1 MIKAEI
7 AEISLDK
14 LRAGDR
20 NEFARLVE
28 VFTNPIYRLAI
39 NMVGSEQ
46 DAEDILQ
53 ETFIKVF
60 KNVKDFEER
69 SSLSTWVYRIAV
81 NEALMLLRKGK
92 VKTTSLDETDADE
105 EIEEPKEITD
115 WCCQPEQSFMT
126 AEVQKHLEKAIQLLP
141 EKLRLV
147 FILRDM
153 EDLSIRDT
161 AATLNI
167 TEMAVKTR
175 LLRARLKLR
184 ELLSQYFVETQ
195 TKQVMEE

>member
-1 MIKAEI
+1 M
-7 AEISLDK
+7 
-14 LRAGDR
+14 RTGDR

-39 NMVGSEQ
+39 NMLGSEQ
-46 DAEDILQ
+46 DAEDVLQ

-60 KNVKDFEER
+60 KSVKTFEER

-81 NEALMLLRKGK
+81 NEALMLLRKSK
-92 VKTTSLDETDADE
+92 VQTTSLDESDDDE
-105 EIEEPKEITD
+105 NLEEPKEITD
-115 WCCQPEQSFMT
+115 WCCQPEQTFMS
-126 AEVQKHLEKAIQLLP
+126 AEMRTQLEKAIRLLP

-153 EDLSIRDT
+153 EDLSIKDT
-161 AATLNI
+161 STALNI

-175 LLRARLKLR
+175 LLRARLRLR
-184 ELLSQYFVETQ
+184 EILSQYFAETQ
-195 TKQVMEE
+195 NQQVLKP

>member
-1 MIKAEI
+1 MQTGI

-20 NEFARLVE
+20 AEFARLVE
-28 VFTNPIYRLAI
+28 AFTNPIYRLAI
-39 NMVGSEQ
+39 NMLGSEQ

-60 KNVKDFEER
+60 KSVKNFEER

-81 NEALMLLRKGK
+81 NEALMLLRKSR
-92 VKTTSLDETDADE
+92 VQTTSLDEADDDDA
-105 EIEEPKEITD
+105 IEEPQEITD
-115 WCCQPEQSFMT
+115 WCCQPEQTFMS
-126 AEVQKHLEKAIQLLP
+126 AEVQAQLEKAIRLLP

-153 EDLSIRDT
+153 DDLSIKDT
-161 AATLNI
+161 AIALNI
-167 TEMAVKTR
+167 SEMAVKTR

-184 ELLSQYFVETQ
+184 ELLSQYFVESQ
-195 TKQVMEE
+195 SQQGKLE